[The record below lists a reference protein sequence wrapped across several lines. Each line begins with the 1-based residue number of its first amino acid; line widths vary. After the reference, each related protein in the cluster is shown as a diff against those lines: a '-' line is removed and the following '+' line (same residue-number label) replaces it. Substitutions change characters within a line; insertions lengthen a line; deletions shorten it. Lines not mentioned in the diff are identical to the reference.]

1 MYSTSDLKRGL
12 IIDFEGVPHMV
23 ESVKVTSPS
32 ARGASTITKVRL
44 RNLRT
49 KQKTDQSFRGSE
61 VFGEGDFERRACQL
75 LYEQQGTY
83 HFMDAENYEQF
94 TLEKA
99 DLDWEANFL
108 LDEMEGIVVFR
119 SGEEVLGLEL
129 PPHVVLT
136 VKETPPAIKGATAAA
151 RSKPATLETGFV
163 VQVPEHISEGDRL
176 TVDTRT
182 GAFLGRAQS

>member
-1 MYSTSDLKRGL
+1 MYAISDLKKGL
-12 IIDFEGVPHMV
+12 IIDFEGAPHLV
-23 ESVKVTSPS
+23 ETIKTTSPS

-44 RNLRT
+44 RNLKT

-61 VFGEGDFERRACQL
+61 VFGEADFERRACQL

-83 HFMDAENYEQF
+83 HFMDAEDFEQF
-94 TLEKA
+94 TLEKD
-99 DLDWEANFL
+99 DLEWESNFL
-108 LDEMEGIVVFR
+108 LDEMEGIVVLKT
-119 SGEEVLGLEL
+119 GEEILGLEV
-129 PPHVVLT
+129 PQQVVLE

-151 RSKPATLETGFV
+151 RTKPATLETGFT

-176 TVDTRT
+176 TIDTRT

>member
-1 MYSTSDLKRGL
+1 MYSTSDLQKGL
-12 IIDFEGVPHMV
+12 IIDFEGTPHMV
-23 ESVKVTSPS
+23 ESGKTSSPT

-49 KQKTDQSFRGSE
+49 KQKTDKSFRGSE
-61 VFGEGDFERRACQL
+61 VFGEGDFERRSCQL

-83 HFMDAENYEQF
+83 NFMDAEDYEQF

-99 DLDWEANFL
+99 DLEWESNFL
-108 LDEMEGIVVFR
+108 KDEMEGILVLKT
-119 SGEEVLGLEL
+119 GEEILGIEL
-129 PPHVVLT
+129 PAQVVLE

-151 RSKPATLETGFV
+151 RTKPATLETGYV

-176 TVDTRT
+176 NVDTRT
-182 GAFLGRAQS
+182 GAFLGRSQG